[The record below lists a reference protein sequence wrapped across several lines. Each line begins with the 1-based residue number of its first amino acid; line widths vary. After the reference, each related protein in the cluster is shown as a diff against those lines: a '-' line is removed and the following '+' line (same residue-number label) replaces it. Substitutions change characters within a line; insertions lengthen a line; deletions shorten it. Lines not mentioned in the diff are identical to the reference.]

1 MIENISNQCSLDKT
15 INIGYKNKYLLS
27 DIAMQIINDRSLIH
41 IENMCPRYNY
51 SGNSSKLYSYEIG
64 FDDLEKRCNKKK
76 KHQFVYNI

>member
-1 MIENISNQCSLDKT
+1 
-15 INIGYKNKYLLS
+15 
-27 DIAMQIINDRSLIH
+27 MQIINDRSLIH

-64 FDDLEKRCNKKK
+64 FDYLEKRCNRKK